1 MSSLKSRFVLKCW
14 SLYNSCKTRMN
25 GDRFSRTVKITL
37 TVLIA
42 FVGVF
47 LVFLGVVIQEEYDP
61 VGFFTFMS
69 FFLLPVPLLL
79 GMVWLKKLRKAAV
92 GILAGYVALFLVI
105 GVGTALVDTQ
115 QDHTVINVT
124 PNINTQEYLPFKW
137 PSKIVKMND
146 ASFKLKRGDDLP
158 IIDGAT
164 AAFPVYSAFVHAVYP
179 RSTELYDGVFEYNN
193 TVGGYKKLAERKT
206 DIFFGAYPSK
216 EQLAYAEECGTT
228 FAFTQIGTEAFVFF
242 VHKDN
247 PINSLTAEQIRGIY
261 AGEITNWME
270 VGGNNEP
277 IMAFQRNEG
286 SGSQSMLLRFM
297 GDTPLMEPPMSQVSG
312 FMSGIIEEVA
322 DYESRSGS
330 IGFSFRFYV
339 EGIIQNP
346 DIKMIAIDGVAPTV
360 ENIKNGTYPVVAP
373 VYAVTWAG
381 NDNPN
386 VKKLLDWILSDEGQ
400 YIIEETGYVGLNK

>member
-1 MSSLKSRFVLKCW
+1 MSSFMSRLILKCW
-14 SLYNSCKTRMN
+14 SMYNTCKTHMN
-25 GDRFSRTVKITL
+25 GESASRTVKIIM
-37 TVLIA
+37 TVLVA

-47 LVFLGVVIQEEYDP
+47 LVFLGVVTQEEYDP

-79 GMVWLKKLRKAAV
+79 GIVWLKKLRKAAV

-137 PSKIVKMND
+137 PSKIVKLKD
-146 ASFKLKRGDDLP
+146 ASLEFTRKDDLP
-158 IIDGAT
+158 ILDGAT

-193 TVGGYKKLAERKT
+193 TVGGYEKLAERKT
-206 DIFFGAYPSK
+206 DVFFGAYPSK

-228 FAFTQIGTEAFVFF
+228 FEFTQIGSEAFVFF

-247 PINSLTAEQIRGIY
+247 PVSSLTAEQIREIY
-261 AGEITNWME
+261 AGEITNWKE
-270 VGGNNEP
+270 VGGHDEP
-277 IMAFQRNEG
+277 IVAFQRDEG

-339 EGIIQNP
+339 EGIIRHP
-346 DIKMIAIDGVAPTV
+346 DIKLIAIDGVAPTV

-386 VKKLLDWILSDEGQ
+386 VKKLLDWILSEEGQ
-400 YIIEETGYVGLNK
+400 YIIEETGYVGLGK

>member
-14 SLYNSCKTRMN
+14 SLYNSCKARASSEKV
-25 GDRFSRTVKITL
+25 SRAVKIVL
-37 TVLIA
+37 TVLVA
-42 FVGVF
+42 LVGVA
-47 LVFLGVVIQEEYDP
+47 LVCLGVVTQEKYDP

-69 FFLLPVPLLL
+69 FLLLPVPLLL

-92 GILAGYVALFLVI
+92 GILAGYVALFIVI
-105 GVGTALVDTQ
+105 GVGTMLVDQ
-115 QDHTVINVT
+115 QRDHTVIDVT

-137 PSKIVKMND
+137 PSKIVKLKD
-146 ASFKLKRGDDLP
+146 ASLEFTRKDDLP
-158 IIDGAT
+158 ILDGAT
-164 AAFPVYSAFVHAVYP
+164 AAFPVYSAFIHATYP

-193 TVGGYKKLAERKT
+193 TVGGYEKLAERKT

-228 FAFTQIGTEAFVFF
+228 FEFTQIGTEAFVFF

-247 PINSLTAEQIRGIY
+247 PIDSLTVEQIKGIY
-261 AGEITNWME
+261 SGQITNWKE
-270 VGGNNEP
+270 VGGADEAILP
-277 IMAFQRNEG
+277 FQRDPG

-297 GDTPLMEPPMSQVSG
+297 GDTPVMEAETVEVQGMG
-312 FMSGIIEEVA
+312 AIIEKVA
-322 DYESRSGS
+322 DYQSRSGS

-339 EGIIQNP
+339 EGIIKNP
-346 DIKMIAIDGVAPTV
+346 DIKMIAIDGVAPNV

-386 VKKLLDWILSDEGQ
+386 VKKLLDWILSEEGQ
-400 YIIEETGYVGLNK
+400 YIIEETGYVGLGK